1 MIATLTHAAARKNKY
16 KTAALFAPVAQWI
29 ECWPPKPKVARSI
42 RAGRAIKKFVV
53 FLVKHLKTHKKCD

>member
-42 RAGRAIKKFVV
+42 RAGRAIKKLWYFW
-53 FLVKHLKTHKKCD
+53 